1 MRGRA
6 GIIGVLGAGQILAWG
21 SSYYLPAVLAKPTA
35 LATGWPLSWVIGG
48 LSVGILVSGLVSPR
62 VGMLIERRGG
72 RPVLAASAL
81 LLAAGLLCLGLS
93 TGVWMLILAWIV
105 IGAGMGAGLYDPAFA
120 TLGRLYG
127 REARVAIT
135 SLTLIGGFAST
146 LAWPF
151 SAWLLGHV
159 GWRGTCL
166 AYAALNAAV
175 GVPLYWFGL
184 PREAVRAAPS
194 KSVRDPGP
202 APARMRRIAVF
213 AVLAAGLTLSS
224 VIAVVVSVHLLTIFQ
239 SLGLP
244 LATAVA
250 LGTLL
255 GPCQVGARVID
266 LAGGRFV
273 HPIWEMLASTL
284 IVALGLR
291 LLLGGA
297 EAVIVTGMVLYGG
310 GIGLRSIVRGTLPL
324 ALFGTEGYASLIG
337 RLAFPMLLAQ
347 AAAPSLG
354 AIIVDHLGARTLLD
368 ALFWSAVANIG
379 LVVLLMA
386 IAGPYFLASHPE
398 TSRSG

>member
-1 MRGRA
+1 MRSRA

-62 VGMLIERRGG
+62 VGTLIERRGG

-81 LLAAGLLCLGLS
+81 LLAIGLLVLGLS
-93 TGVWMLILAWIV
+93 TGVWMLVLAWV
-105 IGAGMGAGLYDPAFA
+105 AIGAGMGAGLYDPAFA

-127 REARVAIT
+127 QEARVAIT
-135 SLTLIGGFAST
+135 SLTLIAGFAST

-159 GWRGTCL
+159 GWRGTCF
-166 AYAALNAAV
+166 AYAALNGAV
-175 GVPLYWFGL
+175 GAPLYWFGL
-184 PREAVRAAPS
+184 PREAIRPAPVRPARAAGTAS
-194 KSVRDPGP
+194 
-202 APARMRRIAVF
+202 ARTRGIAVF
-213 AVLAAGLTLSS
+213 TVLAAGLTLAS
-224 VIAVVVSVHLLTIFQ
+224 VIAVVVSVYVLTIFQ

-255 GPCQVGARVID
+255 GPCQVGARLID
-266 LAGGRFV
+266 LGFGRFV

-284 IVALGLR
+284 VVAVGVFLFLGGSEGLIVA
-291 LLLGGA
+291 
-297 EAVIVTGMVLYGG
+297 GMILYGG
-310 GIGLRSIVRGTLPL
+310 GMGLRSIVRGTLPL
-324 ALFGTEGYASLIG
+324 ALFGAEGYASLIG

-347 AAAPSLG
+347 AAAPSLA
-354 AIIVDHLGARTLLD
+354 AIIVDHLGARILVD

-386 IAGPYFLASHPE
+386 MVRRDFASGA
-398 TSRSG
+398 TRS

>member
-1 MRGRA
+1 MTRRPVV
-6 GIIGVLGAGQILAWG
+6 ISVLGAGQILSWG
-21 SSYYLPAVLAKPTA
+21 SSYYLPAVLARPTA
-35 LATGWPLSWVIGG
+35 QATGWPLSWVIGG

-62 VGMLIERRGG
+62 VGTLIERRGG
-72 RPVLAASAL
+72 RPVLAASAI
-81 LLAAGLLCLGLS
+81 LLAAGLLCLAAAPGI
-93 TGVWMLILAWIV
+93 TVMILAWVI

-127 REARVAIT
+127 REARTAIT

-146 LAWPF
+146 LAWPL
-151 SAWLLGHV
+151 SAWLLGRF

-166 AYAALNAAV
+166 AYAVLNAGLAL
-175 GVPLYWFGL
+175 PLYWFGL
-184 PREAVRAAPS
+184 PREAVRQAAA
-194 KSVRDPGP
+194 KV
-202 APARMRRIAVF
+202 ARVAEPTRARARRMVVF

-224 VIAVVVSVHLLTIFQ
+224 VIAVVVSVHVLTIFQ
-239 SLGLP
+239 ALGLP

-266 LAGGRFV
+266 LAAGRFV

-284 IVALGLR
+284 IVAVGLR
-291 LLLGGA
+291 LVFAGGGA
-297 EAVIVTGMVLYGG
+297 IIVGIVLYGG

-324 ALFGTEGYASLIG
+324 ALFGAEGYASLIG

-354 AIIVDHLGARTLLD
+354 AVIIDRLGAHALVD
-368 ALFWSAVANIG
+368 ALFWAAVVNIA
-379 LVVLLMA
+379 LALMLL
-386 IAGPYFLASHPE
+386 PLA
-398 TSRSG
+398 RRR